1 MLTLKNIWRL
11 IYVMGWKHTDLLEE
25 TARALW
31 FSRNSCLY
39 TNTRYVLQIAGL
51 IADATKDLRL
61 EVASLQ
67 EKLRESHARYTE
79 ESESKK
85 KEIEDLKNMVAEF
98 ECRLKKETGHDDSVS
113 EELKK
118 EMKQK
123 SDELERVRLAQTQ
136 LLQQFSQSQEE
147 VGSR

>member
-1 MLTLKNIWRL
+1 MRFI
-11 IYVMGWKHTDLLEE
+11 
-25 TARALW
+25 
-31 FSRNSCLY
+31 
-39 TNTRYVLQIAGL
+39 LQIADL

-67 EKLRESHARYTE
+67 EKLHESHARHSE

-85 KEIEDLKNMVAEF
+85 KEIEDLKNLVAEL
-98 ECRLKKETGHDDSVS
+98 ECRLKEETGHDDSVS
-113 EELKK
+113 KELKK

>member
-1 MLTLKNIWRL
+1 MRFI
-11 IYVMGWKHTDLLEE
+11 
-25 TARALW
+25 
-31 FSRNSCLY
+31 
-39 TNTRYVLQIAGL
+39 LQIADL

-67 EKLRESHARYTE
+67 EKLHESHARYTE

-85 KEIEDLKNMVAEF
+85 KEIEDLKNLVAEL
-98 ECRLKKETGHDDSVS
+98 ECRLKEETGHDDSVS
-113 EELKK
+113 KELKK

-147 VGSR
+147 VGSRYPLVRSMAS